1 MKTSFPA
8 LIGTL
13 ALAGLAAAA
22 PAQTDMEK
30 ALAEGATRM
39 TSDQIA
45 ERLAGKTV
53 TFENASSG
61 ARALVYY
68 DGGNGTLLKLEDADE
83 AVEGFYATTLSD
95 RICVGLWGDEPMR
108 VRCVYV
114 LLIDD
119 MMHKFEVDGSLR
131 GRVIEEVE
139 GNIT

>member
-1 MKTSFPA
+1 MKTSIPA

-13 ALAGLAAAA
+13 ALAGLATAAQ
-22 PAQTDMEK
+22 AQTDMEK
-30 ALAEGATRM
+30 ALADGATRM

-68 DGGNGTLLKLEDADE
+68 DGGNGTLIKPEGVDE

-95 RICVGLWGDEPMR
+95 RICLGLRGDEPIR
-108 VRCVYV
+108 LRCVTV

-119 MMHKFEVDGSLR
+119 MMHKFEADGSLR
-131 GRVIEEVE
+131 GRVIEEVD

>member
-1 MKTSFPA
+1 MMKSFPA
-8 LIGTL
+8 VIGTL
-13 ALAGLAAAA
+13 ALAGIATAAHAE
-22 PAQTDMEK
+22 TDMEK

-61 ARALVYY
+61 ALALVYY
-68 DGGNGTLLKLEDADE
+68 DGSNGTLIKPEGADE

-95 RICVGLWGDEPMR
+95 HICLGLSGDEPMR
-108 VRCVYV
+108 LRCVNV
-114 LLIDD
+114 LLIDGT
-119 MMHKFEVDGSLR
+119 MHKFEMDGSLR

-139 GNIT
+139 GNLT